1 MPEVIL
7 VITIFIVLVSVS
19 FYRAYITS
27 GVSKLNAE
35 SKQDGID
42 FLALNRFKEGVK
54 VTESGLQYTVL
65 HEGAGSIHPKAKDEV
80 KVNYEGTFIDGRIFD
95 SSIKRGRPAKF
106 GLNNVIKGWT
116 EGLQLMVIDEKV
128 RFFVPAGLGYGN
140 RWTGSIPPGSTLIF
154 DIELLA
160 INE

>member
-65 HEGAGSIHPKAKDEV
+65 QEGTGSVHPRAKDEV
-80 KVNYEGTFIDGRIFD
+80 KVSYEGRFIDGRIFD

-116 EGLQLMVIDEKV
+116 EGLQLMVIGEKV

-154 DIELLA
+154 DVELLA

>member
-65 HEGAGSIHPKAKDEV
+65 HEGTGSIHPKAKDEV

>member
-65 HEGAGSIHPKAKDEV
+65 QEGTGSVHPRAKDEV
-80 KVNYEGTFIDGRIFD
+80 KVSYEGRFIDGRIFD
-95 SSIKRGRPAKF
+95 SSIKRGKPAKF
-106 GLNNVIKGWT
+106 SLNKVIKGWT
-116 EGLQLMVIDEKV
+116 EGLQLMVVGEKV

-140 RWTGSIPPGSTLIF
+140 SWTGSIPPGSTLIF
-154 DIELLA
+154 DVELLA
-160 INE
+160 ISE

>member
-65 HEGAGSIHPKAKDEV
+65 HEGTGSIHPKAKDEV

-116 EGLQLMVIDEKV
+116 EGLQLMVIGEKV

-154 DIELLA
+154 DVELLA
-160 INE
+160 ISE

>member
-65 HEGAGSIHPKAKDEV
+65 HEGTGSIHPRAKDEV
-80 KVNYEGTFIDGRIFD
+80 KVSYEGRFIDGRIFD
-95 SSIKRGRPAKF
+95 SSIKRGKPAKF

-116 EGLQLMVIDEKV
+116 EGLQLMVVGEKV

-140 RWTGSIPPGSTLIF
+140 RWTGSIPPGATLIF
-154 DIELLA
+154 DVELLA
-160 INE
+160 ISE

>member
-65 HEGAGSIHPKAKDEV
+65 HEGTGSIHPRAKDEV
-80 KVNYEGTFIDGRIFD
+80 KVSYEGRFIDGRIFD

-116 EGLQLMVIDEKV
+116 EGLQLMVIGEKV

-154 DIELLA
+154 DVELLA
-160 INE
+160 ISE

>member
-65 HEGAGSIHPKAKDEV
+65 HEGTGSIHPKAKDEV

-116 EGLQLMVIDEKV
+116 EGLQLMVIGEKV

-154 DIELLA
+154 DVELLA

>member
-65 HEGAGSIHPKAKDEV
+65 HEGTGSIHPKEKDEV

-116 EGLQLMVIDEKV
+116 EGLQLMVIGEKV

-154 DIELLA
+154 DVELLA

>member
-1 MPEVIL
+1 MPEIIL
-7 VITIFIVLVSVS
+7 VITIFIILVSVS

-35 SKQDGID
+35 SKQEGID
-42 FLALNRFKEGVK
+42 FLALNRFKEGVE

-65 HEGAGSIHPKAKDEV
+65 REGTGNTHPKAKDEV

-95 SSIKRGRPAKF
+95 SSIKRGKPAKF
-106 GLNNVIKGWT
+106 GLNKVIKGWT
-116 EGLQLMVIDEKV
+116 EGLQLMVVGEKV
-128 RFFVPAGLGYGN
+128 RFFVPARLGYGN

-154 DIELLA
+154 DVELLD
-160 INE
+160 ISK

>member
-65 HEGAGSIHPKAKDEV
+65 QEGTGSVHPRAKDEV
-80 KVNYEGTFIDGRIFD
+80 KVSYEGRFIDGRIFD
-95 SSIKRGRPAKF
+95 SSIKRGKPAKC
-106 GLNNVIKGWT
+106 G
-116 EGLQLMVIDEKV
+116 
-128 RFFVPAGLGYGN
+128 
-140 RWTGSIPPGSTLIF
+140 
-154 DIELLA
+154 
-160 INE
+160 

>member
-65 HEGAGSIHPKAKDEV
+65 HEGTGSIHPKAKDEV

-116 EGLQLMVIDEKV
+116 EGLQLMVIGEKV

-140 RWTGSIPPGSTLIF
+140 RWTGSIPPGATLIF
-154 DIELLA
+154 DVELLA
-160 INE
+160 ISE

>member
-19 FYRAYITS
+19 FYLAYITS

-65 HEGAGSIHPKAKDEV
+65 HEGTGSIHPKAKDEV

-116 EGLQLMVIDEKV
+116 EGLQLMVIGEKV

-154 DIELLA
+154 DVELLA

>member
-65 HEGAGSIHPKAKDEV
+65 HEGTGSIHPKAKDEV

-116 EGLQLMVIDEKV
+116 EGLQLMVVGEKV

-154 DIELLA
+154 DVELLA
-160 INE
+160 ISE

>member
-65 HEGAGSIHPKAKDEV
+65 HEGTGSIHPRAKDEV

-116 EGLQLMVIDEKV
+116 EGLQLMVIGEKV

-154 DIELLA
+154 DVELLA

>member
-116 EGLQLMVIDEKV
+116 EGLQLMVIGEKV